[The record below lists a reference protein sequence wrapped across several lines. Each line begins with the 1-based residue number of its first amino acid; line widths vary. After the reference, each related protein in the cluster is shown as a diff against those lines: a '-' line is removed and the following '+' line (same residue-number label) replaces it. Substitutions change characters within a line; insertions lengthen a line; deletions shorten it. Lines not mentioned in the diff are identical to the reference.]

1 MYYQL
6 NKILNYKCVYNFI
19 IGHRGVGKTYA
30 LKCYCL
36 RRFLKHGEEFV
47 WVRRYK
53 SELSEAKSDFMKDI
67 AEKFPGIEVKIDGNR
82 IVVNNKVA
90 GYFIP
95 LSVSSKFK
103 SKPFPKVRTIVFDE
117 FLITKSSYKYLPN
130 ETIIFNELY
139 STVDRYKDVTT
150 AFFIGNAISFVNPY
164 FIDFKIYQ
172 TKNQFT
178 LDPTKQAIVEHFKSQ
193 PFIDMAKATKF
204 GKLTAGTSYEKY
216 AIENEYLE
224 DNNNFI
230 AKRPQKTT
238 YLCCIVFEGKKLGF
252 WLENKSGKVFAC
264 ESYDK
269 SSRRIFTLLCE
280 DHSPNMI
287 MIRRLK
293 LGYMRDL
300 RHVYEQGKM
309 YFEDQICKKLFE
321 KIQMYL

>member
-6 NKILNYKCVYNFI
+6 NELLNLNCIYNFI

-30 LKCYCL
+30 GKTYCL
-36 RRFLKHGEEFV
+36 RRFIKHGEQFI

-53 SELSEAKSDFMKDI
+53 SELAEAKSDFMKDI
-67 AEKFPGIEVKIDGNR
+67 ADKFKDHQIKIDGNKI
-82 IVVNNKVA
+82 IVDGKVA
-90 GYFIP
+90 GFFIA

-103 SKPFPKVRTIVFDE
+103 SKPFPDVRTIIFDE
-117 FLITKSSYKYLPN
+117 FLVTKSTYKYLQS
-130 ETIIFNELY
+130 ESTIFDELY
-139 STVDRYKDVTT
+139 NTVDRYKDVTK

-164 FIDFKIYQ
+164 FIDLGINQ
-172 TKNQFT
+172 TNKRFT
-178 LDPTKQAIVEHFKSQ
+178 FDKSKQAVVEHFKSQ
-193 PFIDMAKATKF
+193 AFIDNAKATRF
-204 GKLTAGTSYEKY
+204 GKLKAGTEYEKY

-230 AKRPQKTT
+230 APKPLKAT

-252 WLENKSGKVFAC
+252 WLENKSGKVFVC
-264 ESYDK
+264 DKYDK

-293 LGYMRDL
+293 LGYIRDL

-309 YFEDQICKKLFE
+309 YFENQTYKKLFE
-321 KIQMYL
+321 KLQMYL

>member
-6 NKILNYKCVYNFI
+6 NEILNFNSIYKFI

-36 RRFLKHGEEFV
+36 RRFIKHGEQFV

-53 SELSEAKSDFMKDI
+53 TELSEAKSDFMKDI
-67 AEKFPGIEVKIDGNR
+67 ADKFSMYKITIDGNK
-82 IVVNNKVA
+82 IYIDSKIA

-95 LSVSSKFK
+95 LSVASKFK
-103 SKPFPKVRTIVFDE
+103 SKPFPDVRTIVFDE
-117 FLITKSSYKYLPN
+117 FLITKSSYKYLQN
-130 ETIIFNELY
+130 ESIIFDELY
-139 STVDRYKDVTT
+139 NTIDRYKDLTT

-164 FIDFKIYQ
+164 FVDLGIVQ
-172 TKNQFT
+172 TNKRFT
-178 LDPTKQAIVEHFKSQ
+178 FDNSKQAVVEHFKSQ
-193 PFIDMAKATKF
+193 AFIDKAKATRF
-204 GKLTAGTSYEKY
+204 GKLKSGTEYERY

-230 AKRPQKTT
+230 APRPKNTS
-238 YLCCIVFEGKKLGF
+238 YLCCIVFEGKNLGF
-252 WLENKSGKVFAC
+252 WLENKTGKVFVC
-264 ESYDK
+264 DKYDAA
-269 SSRRIFTLLCE
+269 SRRIFTLLCD

-293 LGYMRDL
+293 LGYIRDL

-309 YFEDQICKKLFE
+309 FFEDQIYKKLFE
-321 KIQMYL
+321 KLEMYL

>member
-6 NKILNYKCVYNFI
+6 NKILNFNCIYNFI

-30 LKCYCL
+30 GKCYCL
-36 RRFLKHGEEFV
+36 RRYIKHGEQFV

-53 SELSEAKSDFMKDI
+53 SELSEAKSEFMTDIQDKFKDHEI
-67 AEKFPGIEVKIDGNR
+67 KIDGNR
-82 IVVNNKVA
+82 IIVDKKVA

-95 LSVSSKFK
+95 LSVASKFK

-117 FLITKSSYKYLPN
+117 FVVTKSTYKYLQS
-130 ETIIFNELY
+130 EAVIFDELY
-139 STVDRYKDVTT
+139 NTIDRYKDVTK

-164 FIDFKIYQ
+164 FVDLGIVK
-172 TKNQFT
+172 TNKQFT
-178 LDPTKQAIVEHFKSQ
+178 FDKTRQAVVEHFKSQ
-193 PFIDMAKATKF
+193 EFIDNAKATRF
-204 GKLTAGTSYEKY
+204 GKLKAGTAYESY
-216 AIENEYLE
+216 AIENNYLE
-224 DNNNFI
+224 DNENFI
-230 AKRPQKTT
+230 AKRPPKTT

-252 WLENKSGKVFAC
+252 WLENKSGKVFVC
-264 ESYDK
+264 EDYDK

-293 LGYMRDL
+293 LGYIRDL

-309 YFEDQICKKLFE
+309 FFDSQTLKKAFE
-321 KIQMYL
+321 KLEMYL